1 MADKEVTMT
10 GGRGLQPHP
19 PGSREKF
26 WLLWA
31 RRRAMIQAIHDP
43 VAAAKYGEGARQAT
57 QRIQDERI
65 AELER
70 VITWAWEGELGDLWR
85 WADRVDQQLL
95 VRQLEDLALI
105 QADDCRVGSGKWLAL
120 EGVMGMLGGLRDW
133 LDGRGEEKKKERK
146 QRCPKP
152 EV

>member
-31 RRRAMIQAIHDP
+31 PRRAMIQSQYDP
-43 VAAAKYGEGARQAT
+43 VAAAKYGEASRQAT

>member
-1 MADKEVTMT
+1 
-10 GGRGLQPHP
+10 
-19 PGSREKF
+19 
-26 WLLWA
+26 
-31 RRRAMIQAIHDP
+31 

>member
-1 MADKEVTMT
+1 M
-10 GGRGLQPHP
+10 GPP
-19 PGSREKF
+19 PGHDPS
-26 WLLWA
+26 
-31 RRRAMIQAIHDP
+31 IHDP